1 MLAQVLSAALVGV
14 EASLVRVEVDV
25 TPGLPTF
32 TTVGLP
38 DSAVRE
44 SRERVRTA
52 IRNAGFAFP
61 SDRITVNLAPADL
74 RKEGAS
80 FDLPIA
86 LGILEA
92 TGAIKSGWARPVRG
106 GRRAGPRGQIQRV
119 RGALAVGL
127 ACRRRGIG
135 TLLVPLANHGEAL
148 AVDGLRVLAAFTL
161 GEAVGLL
168 NGGDPPSVP
177 PATTRDPGRRR
188 GRSRFL
194 RRPRAGAR
202 QARARDR
209 GGRRHNVLL
218 VGPPG
223 AGKTM
228 LARRLAAILP
238 PLTRTRVIEV
248 VHDLVGGRPAARA
261 AG

>member
-1 MLAQVLSAALVGV
+1 MPA
-14 EASLVRVEVDV
+14 
-25 TPGLPTF
+25 F

-80 FDLPIA
+80 FDLAIA

-92 TGAIKSGWARPVRG
+92 TGAIKSGWTRPVCGRRRARPSTARFS
-106 GRRAGPRGQIQRV
+106 RV

-135 TLLVPLANHGEAL
+135 TLVVPLANHVEAL

-161 GEAVGLL
+161 GEAVSLL
-168 NGGDPPSVP
+168 NGGDPALG
-177 PATTRDPGRRR
+177 PAGHTRDPAPVWTISISRTSEARRTPSA
-188 GRSRFL
+188 RSRS
-194 RRPRAGAR
+194 RRPARITCCSWVLREGAR
-202 QARARDR
+202 RCWR
-209 GGRRHNVLL
+209 GGS
-218 VGPPG
+218 
-223 AGKTM
+223 
-228 LARRLAAILP
+228 
-238 PLTRTRVIEV
+238 
-248 VHDLVGGRPAARA
+248 RPSCPR
-261 AG
+261 